1 MPAEAAAAGE
11 PLARGRGLELRYEKG
26 EPALRGV
33 DVELRRG
40 TLTVVVGANGAGK
53 TTLLRILAGNLRP
66 SGGEIVVLGVAEPW
80 RAQGAARRE
89 VRARSTY
96 VPQEIALDPE
106 MTGGE
111 CLRLLATLYRF
122 VGDERRRRVEET
134 ADRFGVAAHLD
145 RRVQALS
152 GGLRRRLHVAAGV
165 LHDPELLLLDEP
177 TAGLD
182 AEASAALWADLARR
196 AREGAAVAMVTHDL
210 AAAER
215 FADSVLMLEAGEVVA
230 EGRPS
235 ELVAAIEA
243 APALDGS
250 ALAEVFRRRTGRDLD
265 APRARGGAGS
275 GGRRNR

>member
-1 MPAEAAAAGE
+1 MAADAAATGE
-11 PLARGRGLELRYEKG
+11 SLARGRGLERRYDKG

-40 TLTVVVGANGAGK
+40 TLTVLVGANGAGK

-66 SGGEIVVLGVAEPW
+66 TAGEVVVLGVAAPW
-80 RAQGAARRE
+80 RARGAARRDL
-89 VRARSTY
+89 RARSTY

-106 MTGGE
+106 MTGRE
-111 CLRLLATLYRF
+111 CLRLLATLYGF
-122 VGDERRRRVEET
+122 TGAERRRRLAGT
-134 ADRFGVAAHLD
+134 ADRFGIAAHLD

-165 LHDPELLLLDEP
+165 LHDPDLLLLDEP

-182 AEASAALWADLARR
+182 AEASSALWADLAHR

-215 FADSVLMLEAGEVVA
+215 HADAVLMLEAGEVVA

-235 ELVAAIEA
+235 DLVATIDA
-243 APALDGS
+243 APAPDGN

-265 APRARGGAGS
+265 APQPRTAAGG
-275 GGRRNR
+275 GGRSNR